1 MTAQREWYEKDYYKT
16 LGVSATADAKEITK
30 AYRKLARQLHP
41 DANPGNDK
49 AEEKFK
55 EVSGAYDVLGD
66 DSKRKEYDEV
76 RRLGPMGSPYGG
88 GPGAG
93 SGNYNFN
100 FGTDG
105 SGDMFGGLFNRPRRG
120 GAGGGGAGGRG
131 VGPQRGEDLSTRLTL
146 EFADAAHGLTTTLHL
161 TSDAQC
167 STCNGAGSAPGTQP
181 KLCSVCNGRGV
192 TDDNQGFF
200 SFSSPCV
207 VCQGKGVVIEKPCP
221 TCRGIGIERRAREV
235 AVRIPAGVSDN
246 MTIRLKGRGGPG
258 RNGGPAGDLLVE
270 CHVSPHRLF
279 TRDGLNLMLRVPI
292 TYPEAVAG
300 ADIEVPTLDGQTV
313 KLRLRSGT
321 QPGSK
326 HRVKGKG
333 IATAKATG
341 DLIVSV
347 DVVVPNHPTKDEL
360 AAVETLRA
368 VTSVNPRDG
377 MAD

>member
-30 AYRKLARQLHP
+30 AYRKLARELHP
-41 DANPGNDK
+41 DANPGNAK

-66 DSKRKEYDEV
+66 DAKRKEYDEV
-76 RRLGPMGSPYGG
+76 RRLGPMGNPYGG
-88 GPGAG
+88 GAGAG
-93 SGNYNFN
+93 SGGYNFN
-100 FGTDG
+100 FGTEG

-120 GAGGGGAGGRG
+120 GAGGGAGGRG

-146 EFADAAHGLTTTLHL
+146 EFADAAHGITTTLHL

-181 KLCSVCNGRGV
+181 KLCSVCAGRGV

-270 CHVSPHRLF
+270 CHVTPHRLF

-333 IATAKATG
+333 IVTSKATG

-360 AAVETLRA
+360 AAAEAMRA
-368 VTSVNPRDG
+368 AISVHPRDG
-377 MAD
+377 MAT

>member
-30 AYRKLARQLHP
+30 AYRKLARELHP
-41 DANPGNDK
+41 DANPGNAK

-66 DSKRKEYDEV
+66 DTKRKEYDEV

-88 GPGAG
+88 AAGG

-270 CHVSPHRLF
+270 CHVTPHRLF

-368 VTSVNPRDG
+368 VISVNPRDG